1 MFNYNHFIE
10 YQKYKRLKAL
20 KDIKKYVNSHGY
32 HLVSPSPWP
41 FCTAL
46 AIFGLT
52 ITFLLSFQ
60 EIQPLGKINFF
71 FSIIYL
77 ITCLYGWFRDI
88 IVEAT
93 YQGQHTLDVQRGLR
107 YGFILFIVSEIM
119 FFFGFFWAFFHV
131 SLSPS
136 IEIGG
141 VWPPK
146 GIHVFNYYEI
156 PLLNTLILLISGA
169 TITYAHKAFFIGSDD
184 TETYKYAPFLGTGY
198 DFEDLVDRDV
208 ENHSDLVERFKG
220 RFSNGLE
227 GYIIPDEEYSDELLQ
242 NMSFAQ
248 KFIVLNELFYYHSE
262 SRVEIAKGLLLTIFL
277 GIFFT
282 IIQLYEYINAPFSI
296 SDGIY
301 GSIFFLTTGFHGL
314 HVLVG
319 TIFLIVTFC
328 RHYNY
333 HFTRE
338 HHFGFEAAAWYWHF
352 VDIVWLFLYISI
364 YCWGS

>member
-1 MFNYNHFIE
+1 MLNYNDFLK
-10 YQKYKRLKAL
+10 YQSYKYSKAM
-20 KDIKKYVNSHGY
+20 KDMRKYINSHGY

-52 ITFLLSFQ
+52 VTFLLIFQ

-71 FSIIYL
+71 LSIVYL
-77 ITCLYGWFRDI
+77 IVCLQGWFRDI
-88 IVEAT
+88 IIEAT
-93 YQGQHTLDVQRGLR
+93 YQGQHTRDVQQGLR

-141 VWPPK
+141 IWPPK

-156 PLLNTLILLISGA
+156 PLLNTLILLVSGA
-169 TITYAHKAFFIGSDD
+169 TITYAHKAFFIGSD
-184 TETYKYAPFLGTGY
+184 TIEKYKYAPLLGLGY
-198 DFEDLVDRDV
+198 DFEDLVDRNEKDFSTV
-208 ENHSDLVERFKG
+208 LTNFFSRISFANSENIL
-220 RFSNGLE
+220 
-227 GYIIPDEEYSDELLQ
+227 IPDKGFMLMEGASI
-242 NMSFAQ
+242 AR
-248 KFIVLNELFYYHSE
+248 KFIVLNKFFYYHSE
-262 SRVEIAKGLLLTIFL
+262 SRVEIAKGLILTILL

-319 TIFLIVTFC
+319 TIFLIVTFY